1 MTGGT
6 GEEDATRPGTPSRV
20 GGAARWE
27 RVPAVGW
34 GRGRPGGTVR
44 RGTGR
49 ERARLEQGSRAARAR
64 LLPADADGLAAAV
77 AALDAGRLVGLPTET
92 VYGLAGDALAPDTIA
107 AIFAA
112 KARPADNPLIVHL
125 ADAEELPRVSEQ
137 VTPLARA
144 LAATHWP
151 GPLTLVVAAATS
163 VPAITRAGLSTVAV
177 RVPDHPVATAV
188 LQRCRSPLAAPS
200 ANRSGRPSPTT
211 ALDVLAE
218 FGSEL
223 ELVLDGGPCVIGV
236 ESTVVDARG
245 TRPVVLREGGVTREQ
260 LGITGQEAAAELER
274 SPGTRYRHYAPR
286 CRVAIAPAGQVDV
299 EVARA
304 VTAGVHL
311 GAVVHR
317 DHADQVPPPATIVD
331 TFTDAPDLARRLYT
345 AFREAERAGVELLL
359 VEAVPEMGVGR
370 AVMDR
375 LRRAAGVA

>member
-1 MTGGT
+1 M
-6 GEEDATRPGTPSRV
+6 EQAS
-20 GGAARWE
+20 AA
-27 RVPAVGW
+27 A
-34 GRGRPGGTVR
+34 
-44 RGTGR
+44 
-49 ERARLEQGSRAARAR
+49 SAR
-64 LLPADADGLAAAV
+64 LLRADADGLAAAV
-77 AALDAGRLVGLPTET
+77 AALDAGRLIGLPTET
-92 VYGLAGDALAPDTIA
+92 VYGLAGDAFATDTVA

-125 ADAEELPRVSEQ
+125 ADEEELPRVTEQ
-137 VTPLARA
+137 VTPLARS
-144 LAATHWP
+144 LAAAHWP
-151 GPLTLVVAAATS
+151 GPLTLVVTAAAS
-163 VPAITRAGLSTVAV
+163 VPAITRAGLSSVAV

-211 ALDVLAE
+211 ARDVLGE

-223 ELVLDGGPCVIGV
+223 ALVLDGGPCVVGV

-245 TRPVVLREGGVTREQ
+245 SRPVVLREGGVTREQ
-260 LGITGQEAAAELER
+260 LGVSGEEAAGELQR
-274 SPGTRYRHYAPR
+274 SPGTRYRHYAPG
-286 CRVAIAPAGQVDV
+286 CRVRIAPAGQVDV

-304 VTAGVHL
+304 VTAGVHF

-317 DHADQVPPPATIVD
+317 DHADHLPPTATVID

-345 AFREAERAGVELLL
+345 GFREAERAGVELLL
-359 VEAVPEMGVGR
+359 VEAVAEEGVGR

>member
-1 MTGGT
+1 M
-6 GEEDATRPGTPSRV
+6 EQ
-20 GGAARWE
+20 
-27 RVPAVGW
+27 VPAAS
-34 GRGRPGGTVR
+34 P
-44 RGTGR
+44 
-49 ERARLEQGSRAARAR
+49 AR
-64 LLPADADGLAAAV
+64 LLRADADGLAAAV
-77 AALDAGRLVGLPTET
+77 AALDAGRLIGLPTET
-92 VYGLAGDALAPDTIA
+92 VYGLAGDAFAPDTVA

-125 ADAEELPRVSEQ
+125 ADADQLPRVSDE
-137 VTPLARA
+137 VTPLARS
-144 LAATHWP
+144 LAGAHWP
-151 GPLTLVVAAATS
+151 GPLTLVLTAAAS
-163 VPAITRAGLSTVAV
+163 VPAITRAGLSSVAV

-211 ALDVLAE
+211 AQDVLGE
-218 FGSEL
+218 FGREL
-223 ELVLDGGPCVIGV
+223 ALVLDGGPCVVGV

-245 TRPVVLREGGVTREQ
+245 SRPVVLREGGVTREQ
-260 LGITGQEAAAELER
+260 LGVAGEEAAGELQR

-286 CRVAIAPAGQVDV
+286 CRVRIASAGQLDV

-311 GAVVHR
+311 GVLFHR
-317 DHADQVPPPATIVD
+317 DRADQVPAPVTVID

-345 AFREAERAGVELLL
+345 AFRAAERAGVDLLV
-359 VEAVPEMGVGR
+359 VEAVPEEGVGR

>member
-1 MTGGT
+1 
-6 GEEDATRPGTPSRV
+6 
-20 GGAARWE
+20 
-27 RVPAVGW
+27 
-34 GRGRPGGTVR
+34 
-44 RGTGR
+44 
-49 ERARLEQGSRAARAR
+49 LQQGSGTAPAP
-64 LLPADADGLAAAV
+64 LLRADAVGLAAAV

-92 VYGLAGDALAPDTIA
+92 VYGLAGDAFVPDTVA

-125 ADAEELPRVSEQ
+125 ADADQLPRVTDE
-137 VTPLARA
+137 VTPLARS
-144 LAATHWP
+144 LAAAHWP
-151 GPLTLVVAAATS
+151 GPLTLVVTAAAS
-163 VPAITRAGLSTVAV
+163 VPAITRAGLSSVAV

-211 ALDVLAE
+211 ALDVLGE

-223 ELVLDGGPCVIGV
+223 ALVLDGGPCVVGV
-236 ESTVVDARG
+236 ESTVVDTRG
-245 TRPVVLREGGVTREQ
+245 PRPIVLREGGVTREQ
-260 LGITGQEAAAELER
+260 LGIAGEEAAGELQR

-286 CRVAIAPAGQVDV
+286 CRVRIAPAGQLDA

-304 VTAGVHL
+304 VTAGIHL
-311 GAVVHR
+311 GVLVHR
-317 DHADQVPPPATIVD
+317 DRADQVPAPVVVID

-345 AFREAERAGVELLL
+345 GFRGAEGAGVELLL
-359 VEAVPEMGVGR
+359 VEAVPEEGVGR